1 MPCGWTPIETV
12 GSTTAAGRQ
21 EECSDPSWTWPQ
33 RYRKIWGTT
42 QMNVRTASLKS
53 GSSGAKGGVNLAMDG
68 LPLSR
73 TEARRERRRIQ
84 KEEKKSLGS
93 QR

>member
-1 MPCGWTPIETV
+1 
-12 GSTTAAGRQ
+12 
-21 EECSDPSWTWPQ
+21 
-33 RYRKIWGTT
+33 
-42 QMNVRTASLKS
+42 MNVRTASLKS